1 MKKTLILSLLLLT
14 LSFLAFGQT
23 KNSSKSEDILVD
35 DNNIVTADTDLTEVQ
50 ASNGSGVAPAIS
62 VIFLGVGFDVL
73 LGTEQSIQLFEST
86 VGAND
91 FEAEPITQN
100 FYEIPFIGTAYFVAG
115 TRVFN
120 SFDLYGRLGINYGH
134 IAKEAEVS
142 TFASLGLPG
151 VSVDVNIRQNFFFT
165 SVLGIY
171 AHTGVG
177 VNYTFKKFI
186 NVNGAETSSYS
197 YTTRYLQ
204 TEDDFQTQFFANAGV
219 GLSFRVGRSE
229 GLSIGYNLRYYFSSI
244 YNTDDYLLE
253 DSSSSRV
260 IRYGNNQLMHG
271 INFEYLFF
279 L

>member
-1 MKKTLILSLLLLT
+1 MKKTFIISLFFLT
-14 LSFLAFGQT
+14 LSFLAFGET
-23 KNSSKSEDILVD
+23 KNTTILT
-35 DNNIVTADTDLTEVQ
+35 NATKVQ
-50 ASNGSGVAPAIS
+50 ASNGLGVAPAIS

-91 FEAEPITQN
+91 FVAEPITQN

-120 SFDLYGRLGINYGH
+120 SFDLYGRLGISYGH
-134 IAKEAEVS
+134 ISKDVSNS
-142 TFASLGLPG
+142 TFASLDLPG
-151 VSVDVNIRQNFFFT
+151 ISVDVNIRQNFFFSST
-165 SVLGIY
+165 SVSGLY
-171 AHTGVG
+171 VHTGVG
-177 VNYTFKKFI
+177 VNYIFKEFI
-186 NVNGAETSSYS
+186 DVYGAEASTYSYS
-197 YTTRYLQ
+197 TRYLQ
-204 TEDDFQTQFFANAGV
+204 TDDDFQTQFFANAGV
-219 GLSFRVGRSE
+219 GLAFRVGRSE
-229 GLSIGYNLRYYFSSI
+229 GLSIGYNLRYYFSSV

-271 INFEYLFF
+271 INFEYIFF